1 MALSI
6 DQLLNIDLGFPGIS
20 FGYESWAL
28 ESYLAVLD
36 EQISHAQAQYRL
48 RAERELEK
56 VKDNLDH
63 DEYGA
68 KLTEI
73 DEIADNQIPRFFRIG
88 ALIPIWGLFESF
100 VTDFAVYVGRRG
112 GVGIGFRDV
121 RANNFRSQI
130 EKYFEG
136 VLRIQLPW
144 SVQERERLGQLQEL
158 RNFIA
163 HRNGRLMDLPP
174 EKEKEIRTLV
184 AKIPGVVIE
193 SSTVAVS
200 SAYISE
206 AAALVF
212 ALVGRL
218 NQQLGD
224 KYGGPV
230 VPTET

>member
-1 MALSI
+1 MGLSF
-6 DQLLNIDLGFPGIS
+6 DQLRDFDLDFPGIS

-28 ESYLAVLD
+28 ASYLAVLD

-56 VKDNLDH
+56 KKDNLDH
-63 DEYGA
+63 HEYGA
-68 KLTEI
+68 KLIEI

-100 VTDFAVYVGRRG
+100 LTDLAVYVGAREKA
-112 GVGIGFRDV
+112 GIGFRDV

-144 SVQERERLGQLQEL
+144 SAQERERLGRLQEL

-174 EKEKEIRTLV
+174 EKEAKIRDLV
-184 AKIPGVVIE
+184 AKTPGVVIE

-206 AAALVF
+206 ASTLVF
-212 ALVGRL
+212 TLVGQL
-218 NQQLGD
+218 SQQLGN
-224 KYGGPV
+224 KYCGPV
-230 VPTET
+230 APAET

>member
-1 MALSI
+1 MALSF
-6 DQLLNIDLGFPGIS
+6 DQLLNIDLGYPGIS

-28 ESYLAVLD
+28 ESYLEVLE
-36 EQISHAQAQYRL
+36 EQISHAQTQYRL

-56 VKDNLDH
+56 EKGNLDRH
-63 DEYGA
+63 EYGA
-68 KLTEI
+68 ILAEI
-73 DEIADNQIPRFFRIG
+73 DEIADSQIPRFFRIG

-100 VTDFAVYVGRRG
+100 LTDFAFYVGRREKA
-112 GVGIGFRDV
+112 GIGFRDIK
-121 RANNFRSQI
+121 ANNFRSQI

-144 SVQERERLGQLQEL
+144 SPRERERLGQLQEL

-174 EKEKEIRTLV
+174 EKEKEIRALV
-184 AKIPGVVIE
+184 SKI
-193 SSTVAVS
+193 SNVA
-200 SAYISE
+200 ISE

-218 NQQLGD
+218 SQQLGD
-224 KYGGPV
+224 RYGGPV
-230 VPTET
+230 VPTQNLNVSFPS